1 MTCRVQ
7 VSDTTEEAVRQAA
20 EAIVRILRDAIEER
34 GWASL
39 ALAGGRTP
47 RPLYL
52 RLAQSPYRTAVQWEC
67 IEWFWSDER
76 PVPPDHPDS
85 NYRLAVETLF
95 SRITPPASRIHRLLT
110 ELDPREATPLYEATI
125 RRVFG
130 VDPTGIPRFDLILL
144 GMGADGHIASLFP
157 GTAALEE
164 QQRLVVP
171 NEVPQL
177 QAIRLTFAP
186 PLLRAARAVLVLVT
200 GEEKAPAVRDAL
212 EGPMDPKRHPAHLLR
227 QVDGPV
233 LWILDRAAASQ
244 LVSHRESCGSSQPNA
259 DLA

>member
-1 MTCRVQ
+1 MTCRVL
-7 VSDTTEEAVRQAA
+7 VAGTTEEAVRQAA

-47 RPLYL
+47 RPLY
-52 RLAQSPYRTAVQWEC
+52 RELAQPPYRTAVQWERV
-67 IEWFWSDER
+67 EWFWSDER

-85 NYRLAVETLF
+85 NFRLAAETLLAELA
-95 SRITPPASRIHRLLT
+95 PPERRIHRMLT
-110 ELDPREATPLYEATI
+110 ELDPREAARLYEATI
-125 RRVFG
+125 RRVFR
-130 VDPTGIPRFDLILL
+130 VDPPGIPRFDLILL

-164 QQRLVVP
+164 QQRLVVA

-177 QAIRLTFAP
+177 ETTRLTFTP
-186 PLLRAARAVLVLVT
+186 PLLRAARAILVLVT

-212 EGPMDPKRHPAHLLR
+212 EGPMDPKRLPAHLLR
-227 QVDGPV
+227 QVDGQV

-244 LVSHRESCGSSQPNA
+244 LVGHLGRCGPSQPPA
-259 DLA
+259 DRA